1 MTSCFDYELLYLKQ
15 YFIGHSP
22 FPKILH
28 PVTEKTQGFDMKI
41 TLLCNLSGFILQ
53 LSFSCICLFSS
64 PSSSLFFHNSLM
76 F

>member
-41 TLLCNLSGFILQ
+41 TCYV
-53 LSFSCICLFSS
+53 ICQG
-64 PSSSLFFHNSLM
+64 LFFNFLFLVFVCLVLQVLHY
-76 F
+76 FFIIP